1 MGTFGNPGAADDVGC
16 DMRKPGYVPEACARL
31 GISRSAFYMRV
42 RRGWNPEEALL
53 TQKFGKPM
61 GVSDLLRR
69 WKRVA

>member
-1 MGTFGNPGAADDVGC
+1 
-16 DMRKPGYVPEACARL
+16 MRKPGYVPEACARL